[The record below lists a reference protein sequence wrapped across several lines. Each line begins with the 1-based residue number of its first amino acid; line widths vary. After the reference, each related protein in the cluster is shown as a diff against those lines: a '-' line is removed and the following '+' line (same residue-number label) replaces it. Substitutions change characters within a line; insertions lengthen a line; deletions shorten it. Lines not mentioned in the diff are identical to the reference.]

1 MFPLFGWCGFCVAGW
16 QDNAYQWYKMEMKK
30 IVLPVL
36 LTVLLVLNACSSAA
50 KPAEVPAP
58 DISLIVIEDRNVDIL
73 IQELAL
79 DPAEIAIHVGT
90 TVTWFNLDAARHTVT
105 ADAGEFESPILL
117 FGDTYSFT
125 FDETG
130 EYPYS
135 NKYHRDIKGRI
146 IVVP

>member
-1 MFPLFGWCGFCVAGW
+1 MQNQSLLIREV
-16 QDNAYQWYKMEMKK
+16 DRINDSMKHC
-30 IVLPVL
+30 
-36 LTVLLVLNACSSAA
+36 TVLLLLVFVVLLNAC
-50 KPAEVPAP
+50 VPAATSAP
-58 DISLIVIEDRNVDIL
+58 ISEDIHNVIEATEVNVL

-79 DPAEIAIHVGT
+79 DPAEVVIHVGT
-90 TVTWFNLDAARHTVT
+90 KVTWFNLDAARHTVT

-135 NKYHRDIKGRI
+135 NKYHRDIKGKI